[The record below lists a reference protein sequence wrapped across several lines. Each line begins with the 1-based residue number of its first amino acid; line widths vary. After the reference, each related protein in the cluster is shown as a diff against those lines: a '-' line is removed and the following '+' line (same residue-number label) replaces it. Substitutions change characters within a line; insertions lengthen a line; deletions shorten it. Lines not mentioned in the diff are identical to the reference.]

1 MKYTSNIT
9 IDRLKLCYTVDTT
22 IAKEFWE
29 MTTESNFG
37 NFKISPEIKRV
48 PPHQKSYNIQ
58 LYSPTKKSDWIDFA
72 TMSFGSKMD
81 NEETLKKET
90 QYVWIELYNKVLYTS
105 TTTDKNQSIA
115 KYIFDITDSL
125 SFDLNNITRL
135 EIAYDCYKNMA
146 NRIKRAIMNK
156 NFVPIVNGKAQ
167 FDITKVIDDVLFIR
181 TINQLRFKTMSLYV
195 RPKAN
200 KQISLKAYDKGC
212 EITKK
217 KKEYVKDY
225 IGMTDN
231 FFRAEISLQNE
242 PIKEY
247 LNKTKTDVQTFLDN
261 VLMNEDFR
269 TQIFSY
275 YSNRLLRFRTPDG
288 IKSVLDI

>member
-1 MKYTSNIT
+1 MKYNLN
-9 IDRLKLCYTVDTT
+9 IDRLKMCYTVDTSVALELCSFET
-22 IAKEFWE
+22 ENNFGQYKI
-29 MTTESNFG
+29 TPESN
-37 NFKISPEIKRV
+37 PM
-48 PPHQKSYNIQ
+48 PPHEKSFNIQ
-58 LYSPTKKSDWIDFA
+58 LYYPTKKCDWIDFA

-81 NEETLKKET
+81 NEETLKKEK

-105 TTTDKNQSIA
+105 TTTDKNQSIS

-125 SFDLNNITRL
+125 SFELNNITRL

-146 NRIKRAIMNK
+146 NRIKRAIMN
-156 NFVPIVNGKAQ
+156 NDIVPIVNGKAQ
-167 FDITKVIDDVLFIR
+167 LDITKVIDDVLYIR
-181 TINQLRFKTMSLYV
+181 TANQLRFKTMSVYV
-195 RPKAN
+195 KPKYD

-217 KKEYVKDY
+217 KKEYVKDFV
-225 IGMTDN
+225 GMTDN

-247 LNKTKTDVQTFLDN
+247 LNKTKTDVRIFLDKI
-261 VLMNEDFR
+261 LESEDFR
-269 TQIFSY
+269 KQIFSY

-288 IKSVLDI
+288 MKSILDI